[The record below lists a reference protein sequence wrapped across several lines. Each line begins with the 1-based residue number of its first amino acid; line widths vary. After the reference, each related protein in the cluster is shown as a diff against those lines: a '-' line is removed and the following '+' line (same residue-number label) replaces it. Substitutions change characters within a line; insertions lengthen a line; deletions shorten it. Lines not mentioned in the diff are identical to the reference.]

1 MINKLIKK
9 ITIKN
14 INDLYPN
21 ELLMYFK
28 YNSIEIIDKIDVA
41 TINSYILLGKILT
54 FLFVFFFRENLN
66 YNSLFIKSFNFI
78 SSL

>member
-9 ITIKN
+9 ITIKQTIKN

-54 FLFVFFFRENLN
+54 FLFVFFL
-66 YNSLFIKSFNFI
+66 YTI
-78 SSL
+78 